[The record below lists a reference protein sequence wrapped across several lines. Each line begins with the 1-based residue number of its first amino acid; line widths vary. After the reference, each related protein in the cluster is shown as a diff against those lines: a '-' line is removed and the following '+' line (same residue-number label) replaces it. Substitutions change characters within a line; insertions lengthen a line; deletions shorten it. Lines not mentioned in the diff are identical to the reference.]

1 MIDIKHLSKS
11 FGDLNVLKNVS
22 LQLEEGKV
30 LVLIGPSGTGKSTLL
45 RCINYLEKP
54 DDGIITI
61 GDATVDVKKHTK
73 DEVYA
78 LRRKTAMVF
87 QNYSLFRHKTAL
99 QNIMTPLI
107 DVQGISKSEAAKQAR
122 EILKSIGLTEK
133 ADEYPAHLSGG
144 QQQRIGIGRALAV
157 HPQVMLIDEPTSSL
171 DPELVG
177 EVLNLLYK
185 LAKQNVT
192 MIIATHE
199 MDFARHI
206 ADKVI
211 FMDEGEIVEEGTP
224 EEIFEHP
231 TKPRTKQFLK
241 KFDHKTILDKE

>member
-11 FGDLNVLKNVS
+11 FGELKVLQNVS
-22 LQLEEGKV
+22 FRLEEGKV

-54 DDGIITI
+54 DDGMITI
-61 GDATVDVKKHTK
+61 GDITVDAKNHKKNDIYK
-73 DEVYA
+73 

-99 QNIMTPLI
+99 QNIMTPLV
-107 DVQGISKSEAAKQAR
+107 DVQGVSKSEAEEKAR

-144 QQQRIGIGRALAV
+144 QQQRIGIGRALAAN
-157 HPQVMLIDEPTSSL
+157 PQVLLIDEPTSSL

-185 LAKQNVT
+185 LT

-199 MDFARHI
+199 MEFARHI
-206 ADKVI
+206 ADHVI
-211 FMDEGEIVEEGTP
+211 FLDEGGIVEEGSP
-224 EEIFEHP
+224 DDIFENP
-231 TKPRTKQFLK
+231 SKPRTRQFLK
-241 KFDHKTILDKE
+241 KFEQKHAMDEE

>member
-11 FGDLNVLKNVS
+11 FGELKVLQNVS
-22 LQLEEGKV
+22 FRLEEGKV

-54 DDGIITI
+54 V
-61 GDATVDVKKHTK
+61 DAKNHKKNDIYK
-73 DEVYA
+73 

-99 QNIMTPLI
+99 QNIMIPLV
-107 DVQGISKSEAAKQAR
+107 DVQGVSKSEAEEKAR

-144 QQQRIGIGRALAV
+144 QQQRIGIGRALAAN
-157 HPQVMLIDEPTSSL
+157 PQVLLIDEPTSSL

-185 LAKQNVT
+185 LASQKVT

-199 MDFARHI
+199 MEFARHI
-206 ADKVI
+206 ADHVI
-211 FMDEGEIVEEGTP
+211 FLDEGGIVEEGSP
-224 EEIFEHP
+224 DDIFENP
-231 TKPRTKQFLK
+231 SKPRTRQFLK
-241 KFDHKTILDKE
+241 KFEQKHAMDEE

>member
-1 MIDIKHLSKS
+1 M
-11 FGDLNVLKNVS
+11 
-22 LQLEEGKV
+22 
-30 LVLIGPSGTGKSTLL
+30 L

-54 DDGIITI
+54 DDGMITI
-61 GDATVDVKKHTK
+61 GDITVDAKNHKKNDIYK
-73 DEVYA
+73 

-99 QNIMTPLI
+99 QNIMTPLV
-107 DVQGISKSEAAKQAR
+107 DVQGVSKSEAEEKAR

-144 QQQRIGIGRALAV
+144 QQQRIGIGRALAAN
-157 HPQVMLIDEPTSSL
+157 PQVLLIDEPTSSL

-185 LAKQNVT
+185 LASQKVT

-199 MDFARHI
+199 MEFARHI
-206 ADKVI
+206 ADHVI
-211 FMDEGEIVEEGTP
+211 FLDEGGIVEEGSP
-224 EEIFEHP
+224 DDIFENP
-231 TKPRTKQFLK
+231 SKPRTRQFLK
-241 KFDHKTILDKE
+241 KFEQKHAMDEE

>member
-122 EILKSIGLTEK
+122 EIFSHPL
-133 ADEYPAHLSGG
+133 LSFFNPKL
-144 QQQRIGIGRALAV
+144 QKFPISTV
-157 HPQVMLIDEPTSSL
+157 HCRFRSCRFRLLRTSGVPEPRS
-171 DPELVG
+171 
-177 EVLNLLYK
+177 
-185 LAKQNVT
+185 
-192 MIIATHE
+192 
-199 MDFARHI
+199 F
-206 ADKVI
+206 
-211 FMDEGEIVEEGTP
+211 F
-224 EEIFEHP
+224 
-231 TKPRTKQFLK
+231 
-241 KFDHKTILDKE
+241 